1 MAAFPDVLIP
11 YAQAFDTFFKAHY
24 APRRST
30 TPHSI
35 QEPIDYT
42 LENGGKRIRPL
53 LTLLGA
59 ELCGGSIQDALP
71 AATCIEMTHNFTLIH
86 DDVMDDA
93 DIRRGQASVY
103 KKWGTNSAILSGDSL
118 FVQSMMILTDHYDS
132 LPSNRFYDLYKIYL
146 ESIYEVCNGQALDM
160 DQAADR
166 LSSPKDYLKM
176 IDGKTA
182 ALLRGA
188 LQMGGII
195 AGGSSTQLAHL
206 AALGTD
212 LGLAFQIQDD
222 LLDVTGSQEKVGKSI
237 GGDIIE
243 GKQTF
248 LMTTL
253 CERMQPS
260 DRDQLQQ
267 LLSKPKR
274 DASDVE
280 WVIKQMAS
288 YSVVEEAEKTLDQYY
303 REGMTH
309 LNHFDGSK
317 AHDVFSTLIHY
328 LMGREG

>member
-1 MAAFPDVLIP
+1 MAALPDVLIP

-93 DIRRGQASVY
+93 EIRRGQDSVF

-118 FVQSMMILTDHYDS
+118 FVQAMIILTDHYDS
-132 LPSNRFYDLYKIYL
+132 LSNNTFHQLYKVYL
-146 ESIYEVCNGQALDM
+146 ESIYEVCNGQAMDM
-160 DQAADR
+160 DQAADQ
-166 LSSPKDYLKM
+166 LSSPNDYLKM

-188 LQMGGII
+188 LLMGGII
-195 AGGSSTQLAHL
+195 AGGSSTQLSHL
-206 AALGTD
+206 SALGTD

-222 LLDVTGSQEKVGKSI
+222 LLDVTGIQEKVGKSI

-253 CERMQPS
+253 CERMLAS

-288 YSVVEEAEKTLDQYY
+288 YGVIEEAEKTLDQYY
-303 REGMTH
+303 RQGMNH
-309 LNHFDGSK
+309 LSHFEGSK

>member
-1 MAAFPDVLIP
+1 MAALPDVLIP
-11 YAQAFDTFFKAHY
+11 YAEAFDTFFKAHC
-24 APRRST
+24 APRRT
-30 TPHSI
+30 ITPHSI
-35 QEPIDYT
+35 QEPIDHT
-42 LENGGKRIRPL
+42 LGNGGKRIRPL

-93 DIRRGQASVY
+93 EIRRGQDSVY

-118 FVQSMMILTDHYDS
+118 FVQAMIILTDHYDS
-132 LPSNRFYDLYKIYL
+132 LSSNTFHQLYKVYL

-166 LSSPKDYLKM
+166 LSNPIDYLKM

-212 LGLAFQIQDD
+212 VGLAFQIQDD

-237 GGDIIE
+237 GGDITE

-253 CERMQPS
+253 CERMQSS

-280 WVIKQMAS
+280 WVIKQMTT
-288 YSVVEEAEKTLDQYY
+288 YGVVEEAEKTLDQYY

-317 AHDVFSTLIHY
+317 AYDVFSTLIHY